1 MLMNTWDDVQ
11 RKATKAIE
19 ELAAME
25 KRVVMAESMLEAT
38 LNFQSGGAPQTSRRG
53 SDLIKDNSGP
63 KGIARSHSSPAAK

>member
-1 MLMNTWDDVQ
+1 MLMNAWDDVQ
-11 RKATKAIE
+11 RKASKAVE

-53 SDLIKDNSGP
+53 SDAIKDSGP